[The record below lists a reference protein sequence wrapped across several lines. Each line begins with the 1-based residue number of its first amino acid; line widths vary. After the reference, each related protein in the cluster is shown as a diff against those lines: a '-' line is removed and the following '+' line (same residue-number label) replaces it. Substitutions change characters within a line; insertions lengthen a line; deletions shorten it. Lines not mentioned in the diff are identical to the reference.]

1 MARRMYDL
9 CVKAFQLPVQHLLH
23 LDDWVIMNERKARI
37 RTVIFATTGILIFL
51 FRVPVK
57 LASISHTLL
66 WAITGIACLIL
77 SGLYA
82 ESLREIQEMPRIEY
96 LKKRGIH

>member
-1 MARRMYDL
+1 MARRIYEL
-9 CVKAFQLPVQHLLH
+9 CAKAFQLPVHHIIH

-37 RTVIFATTGILIFL
+37 RTVILAVTGVLVLL

-57 LASISHTLL
+57 LASVSHTLL
-66 WAITGIACLIL
+66 WAIAGISCLIL